1 MLVDEQKKLPTTC
14 PYSFV
19 FHDDDDDD
27 DDDDNDDGE
36 NDNNE
41 QKDDQK
47 KRHRPPAHPAVQ
59 VLHHLLT
66 CLILSPSSY
75 LTAHYFGTSALPDS
89 LPIRFSVTLP

>member
-1 MLVDEQKKLPTTC
+1 MLIDEQKRLPTTC
-14 PYSFV
+14 PYLFV
-19 FHDDDDDD
+19 FHVDDGDDGY
-27 DDDDNDDGE
+27 DGE

-59 VLHHLLT
+59 VLRHLLT

-75 LTAHYFGTSALPDS
+75 LTAHYFGTSALPR
-89 LPIRFSVTLP
+89 LPAH

>member
-1 MLVDEQKKLPTTC
+1 MPCLCIIYL
-14 PYSFV
+14 FV
-19 FHDDDDDD
+19 FHDDNDDDGY
-27 DDDDNDDGE
+27 DGE

-59 VLHHLLT
+59 VLRHLPT

-75 LTAHYFGTSALPDS
+75 LTAHYFGTSALPAHHVLIFPTANNS
-89 LPIRFSVTLP
+89 TKIPHTFNPI